1 MRGKRAALQEEETER
16 RVATVREHLLEMQH
30 MLASMNSTHSP
41 IQAPYFDTN
50 IAAHCPNCSY
60 ILTRTDVQESFSTDP
75 AEFRACCPAC
85 GALFMAVDT
94 VSCTTNAKA
103 KLHIVWLGQAQT
115 RALYNGK
122 ELLSYIQWNAYRY
135 GNHSRVQ
142 LSRFQQIALD
152 FLSEK

>member
-1 MRGKRAALQEEETER
+1 MRAKRAALERTERQEEETER
-16 RVATVREHLLEMQH
+16 KHLNAMQH
-30 MLASMNSTHSP
+30 MLASMNSMHPP
-41 IQAPYFDTN
+41 IEAPYFDAN
-50 IAAHCPNCSY
+50 IVAHCPGCSY
-60 ILTRTDVQESFSTDP
+60 ILTRADVQESFSADP

-103 KLHIVWLGQAQT
+103 KLHFVWLGQAQT

-122 ELLSYIQWNAYRY
+122 EMTPHILWNAYRY
-135 GNHSRVQ
+135 SNHGRVQ
-142 LSRFQQIALD
+142 LIKFRQIALD